1 MALEDLKANDFPLP
15 PNFLEY
21 VEETALATVEEKTV
35 DFTPK
40 YYGAVTSV
48 PETDVHT
55 GDWFTWAAT
64 TTAKIKEYRIRAGY
78 SVREI
83 QNILSFSSPEA
94 VYAHLYGSLVQR

>member
-15 PNFLEY
+15 PNFQEY

-64 TTAKIKEYRIRAGY
+64 TAGY

-94 VYAHLYGSLVQR
+94 VYAYLYGSLVQR